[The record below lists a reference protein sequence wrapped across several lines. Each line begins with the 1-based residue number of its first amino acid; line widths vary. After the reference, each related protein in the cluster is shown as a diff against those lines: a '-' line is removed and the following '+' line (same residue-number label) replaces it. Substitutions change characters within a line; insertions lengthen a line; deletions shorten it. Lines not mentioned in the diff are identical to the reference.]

1 MKETYRALIVDDEA
15 PARSELRFLLSRHGR
30 IKVVGEAS
38 GAEEAL
44 ALAENLSYDVVFLDI
59 NLPDMDGM
67 EVATRLAG
75 GADNPYVVFVTA
87 YSEFAVRAFEVSAFD
102 YLVKP
107 VTERRIDQTVDRLLS
122 ILDATSRPT
131 KEKPVR
137 LERLAVNRSDKT
149 VLLDLHRIYYFQAE
163 GDYTRVVAQ
172 GGSYLASY
180 SLRSL
185 AERLDPKEFF
195 RCHRSFIVNLSHVS
209 EIIPLPSNTYGLRL
223 ADDRKTVLPL
233 SRRQTKELRKRL
245 EF

>member
-15 PARSELRFLLSRHGR
+15 PARSELRFLLNRHSR

-67 EVATRLAG
+67 QVATRLAG

-122 ILDATSRPT
+122 ILDATSRAA
-131 KEKPVR
+131 KERPAR

-172 GGSYLASY
+172 GGSYLASH

-195 RCHRSFIVNLSHVS
+195 RCHRSYIVNLSHVS
-209 EIIPLPSNTYGLRL
+209 EIISLPSNTFGLRL
-223 ADDRKTVLPL
+223 ADDRKTLLPL
-233 SRRQTKELRKRL
+233 SRRQTKELRNRL